1 MDEWINKIRYIHSIK
16 YYSAFKR
23 SETLIYITAWINLE
37 DMLNKRSQT
46 QKEKNCEIPL
56 IETT

>member
-23 SETLIYITAWINLE
+23 NETLIYITAWINLE

-56 IETT
+56 IQTT